1 MSYCI
6 QCGAQLADN
15 QAFCT
20 YCGAA
25 QNVQQPQQPQQPQ
38 YTQAPQYT
46 QQPQYPQQPQYTQY
60 PQYGQPINTQPELPM
75 KWFKFVIYFQLFLNC
90 FSNVVSALSAFTGSQ
105 YGTEAQAVYNV
116 IPSLKI
122 VDVIYAIALIG
133 LAVFAIVARS
143 HLKNFRVNG
152 PKFYHI
158 LLVAQVL
165 VSVVYLVAVNSVV
178 SNSIIGNS
186 YSPDYTSVITS
197 FISTGIMLLC
207 NIKYFNKRKHLFVNP

>member
-25 QNVQQPQQPQQPQ
+25 QNVQQPQQPQ

-46 QQPQYPQQPQYTQY
+46 QQPQYTQY

-75 KWFKFVIYFQLFLNC
+75 KWFKFVIYVQLFLSC
-90 FSNVVSALSAFTGSQ
+90 FSNAVSALSAFTGSQ
-105 YGTEAQAVYNV
+105 YGTEAQAVYIV
-116 IPSLKI
+116 IPTLKI

-133 LAVFAIVARS
+133 LAVFALIARS
-143 HLKNFRVNG
+143 NLKNFRVNG

-158 LLVAQVL
+158 LLVAQVA
-165 VSVVYLVAVNSVV
+165 VSVIYLVAANSVI

-186 YSPDYTSVITS
+186 YSPDYTSVISS
-197 FISTGIMLLC
+197 FITTGIMLLC